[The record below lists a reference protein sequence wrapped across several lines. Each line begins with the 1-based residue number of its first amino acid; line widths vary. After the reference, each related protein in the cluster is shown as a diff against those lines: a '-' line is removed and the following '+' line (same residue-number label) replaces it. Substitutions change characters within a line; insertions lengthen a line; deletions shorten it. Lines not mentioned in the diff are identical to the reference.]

1 LIDWCLTYRE
11 NKNLPTKNI
20 SANTMSP
27 VTRFKVGLYSGCDSD
42 ATDCD
47 VAFNIAIAATMHII
61 ASENFRR
68 EDISKLSQQN

>member
-1 LIDWCLTYRE
+1 
-11 NKNLPTKNI
+11 
-20 SANTMSP
+20 MSP

-68 EDISKLSQQN
+68 EDISKLSQQNWIYFSLFSDIATVAE